1 MSYCVVS
8 CAPRQISV
16 VPKIGYTRGGQLYEV
31 RLPHLQE
38 ATQARAMHVSV
49 KWNIGYN
56 AANCLRKW
64 LVLFI
69 SDSTTAT
76 NPLTT
81 TTTTTT
87 KTSFPYRLV
96 SCSCSSDCFGHYTS
110 PFFRKKKIRLDTV
123 TQVHNI
129 YFAHHSYMFRLPQR
143 CHRKAVQ
150 RTIQSKN
157 VYMNNVCFKTLII
170 LLCLEHYAWAP
181 NVYPV
186 FIHNVYIY
194 ITIIKLI
201 IYVSTT
207 LFNKT

>member
-8 CAPRQISV
+8 CAFRQISV
-16 VPKIGYTRGGQLYEV
+16 DPKIGYTRGGQLYEV

-87 KTSFPYRLV
+87 TTKTSFPYRLV

-110 PFFRKKKIRLDTV
+110 PFFRKKKLDWTPSLKYTTYILHITATCFGYLNVAIVRLYRELYKV
-123 TQVHNI
+123 K
-129 YFAHHSYMFRLPQR
+129 MF
-143 CHRKAVQ
+143 
-150 RTIQSKN
+150 T
-157 VYMNNVCFKTLII
+157 
-170 LLCLEHYAWAP
+170 W
-181 NVYPV
+181 
-186 FIHNVYIY
+186 
-194 ITIIKLI
+194 
-201 IYVSTT
+201 TT
-207 LFNKT
+207 CALKH